1 MFQLAKQAGI
11 PAGVLNVVTSSRDN
25 ASQVGKV
32 LCKSPLV
39 TKLSFTGSTFVG
51 KVCVWKSRNEC
62 GIIWI
67 WGGSIFVDFIDPA
80 HVWIQFTSSMNHET
94 HYWCYDDWYKC
105 IHENKVLNKL

>member
-1 MFQLAKQAGI
+1 MLKNVSLVIQLAKQAGI

-51 KVCVWKSRNEC
+51 KVCVQKSRNGC
-62 GIIWI
+62 GII
-67 WGGSIFVDFIDPA
+67 
-80 HVWIQFTSSMNHET
+80 
-94 HYWCYDDWYKC
+94 
-105 IHENKVLNKL
+105 